1 MKIKDDIIKW
11 REEIRQLN
19 TKVAKFEANAKNI
32 YEDITEVKQQVA
44 ALVKI
49 TEEMTETLLTLIR
62 QQIGD

>member
-11 REEIRQLN
+11 REQIRQLN
-19 TKVAKFEANAKNI
+19 DKISNFENNAQGI
-32 YEDITEVKQQVA
+32 YNDVKELKTQVK

>member
-44 ALVKI
+44 ALIKI

>member
-11 REEIRQLN
+11 REEIRQLSA
-19 TKVAKFEANAKNI
+19 KVANFETNAKSI
-32 YEDITEVKQQVA
+32 YKDITEVKQQVA

>member
-11 REEIRQLN
+11 REQIRQLN
-19 TKVAKFEANAKNI
+19 EKISNFENNAQGI
-32 YEDITEVKQQVA
+32 YNDVKELKTQVK